1 MDWIERFRAQATKA
15 RQVQSAIKRLEKR
28 DNVENPEDIFWN
40 KKPAYRFNHIPDG
53 RITFRLED
61 ASFRYEKDGKII
73 YKDANLE
80 VSAGDKIALVGPN
93 GAGKSTL
100 MRSILGRHQLTSGSI
115 YFGPKTRIAYFSQT
129 HGEDLDSSLNMM
141 QSILKVYPDMSDEAV
156 RKILGH
162 FSFSGDTVYKQVSA
176 MSGGE
181 QSRLRMALM
190 VLTPANC
197 LFMDEPT
204 NHLDM
209 VTRNALKHALME
221 FPGSLFIIS
230 HDPDFLKGLCDR
242 TFELSGGVL
251 KNLNCTFDDY
261 LQFHKEGVYGEESQS
276 AKPIRQKETNA
287 SKNNDKNRIKKIQK
301 EITEIETRLELLE
314 KNKKHLEEL
323 LADPGF
329 FKNRSYQTE
338 LDNYNETKKEIA
350 ILTERWEMLS
360 EGII

>member
-1 MDWIERFRAQATKA
+1 M
-15 RQVQSAIKRLEKR
+15 LE
-28 DNVENPEDIFWN
+28 
-40 KKPAYRFNHIPDG
+40 
-53 RITFRLED
+53 
-61 ASFRYEKDGKII
+61 
-73 YKDANLE
+73 
-80 VSAGDKIALVGPN
+80 
-93 GAGKSTL
+93 
-100 MRSILGRHQLTSGSI
+100 
-115 YFGPKTRIAYFSQT
+115 
-129 HGEDLDSSLNMM
+129 
-141 QSILKVYPDMSDEAV
+141 SILKVYPAMSDEAV
-156 RKILGH
+156 RNILGH
-162 FSFSGDTVYKQVSA
+162 FSFSGDTIYKKVSA

-209 VTRNALKHALME
+209 VTRNALKHALID

-251 KNLNCTFDDY
+251 KNLNCSFDDY
-261 LQFHKEGVYGEESQS
+261 LKFHKEGVYGEESQS
-276 AKPIRQKETNA
+276 TKPVRPKETNA

-301 EITEIETRLELLE
+301 EIDDIEKRLDLLE

-350 ILTERWEMLS
+350 NLTERWENLS
-360 EGII
+360 EEIN